1 MLCSFLSDR
10 AALMLLPLMS
20 RVMKAMVSAICRLL
34 SPDGRR
40 SAVSAG
46 MTRVMAVIAVK

>member
-1 MLCSFLSDR
+1 MSAS
-10 AALMLLPLMS
+10 AALMLAPLIS
-20 RVMKAMVSAICRLL
+20 RVMKPMPSPSCRLL

-46 MTRVMAVIAVK
+46 MTKVMADIAVK